1 MSFIG
6 NAKKDQKKGKKKKPT
21 KKPPSINNEGA
32 SLKSK
37 TGGREEK
44 TSANKTKS
52 NAVFFSLHKVK
63 QAVPKIMLP
72 CFSGN

>member
-6 NAKKDQKKGKKKKPT
+6 NAKKDQKKEEKKKNPT
-21 KKPPSINNEGA
+21 KKAPSINNEGA

-52 NAVFFSLHKVK
+52 NAVFFPFTK
-63 QAVPKIMLP
+63 
-72 CFSGN
+72 

>member
-1 MSFIG
+1 MQR
-6 NAKKDQKKGKKKKPT
+6 KTKKKKKKKKTT
-21 KKPPSINNEGA
+21 KKAPSINNEGA

-52 NAVFFSLHKVK
+52 NAVFFPFTK
-63 QAVPKIMLP
+63 
-72 CFSGN
+72 